1 MSDVPE
7 DFRFL
12 PDDEEGTVFRPGD
25 AFSSPAEYRLERLL
39 GSGGMGE
46 VWQAQ
51 RLSAGGHRQDV
62 AIKFLTLPDA
72 EWEADLAEEALRI
85 SRLRHDN
92 IVGFVDS
99 GVTDAGAFFIAM
111 EFVRGLDL
119 DGLLDL
125 HGLTPARVARGEG
138 VWRTPCPMVGFILF
152 MVGRALHH
160 AHTRQFG
167 SGNVGLVHRD
177 ISPGN
182 VLIEEENG
190 FVKLTDFGVAATV
203 DAASGGDAGFT
214 GKIPYAA
221 PEVLYDEG
229 MDHRADI
236 YSLGL
241 VAYELMTGLNPN
253 RALTPVANHMA
264 QLSHVLMSLEQRIV
278 PPHDVVEGVDEVLS
292 RIVLRMIDRDP
303 DARYP
308 TVDDLMLDLRTFLFS
323 GGIGPTTGSF
333 RDYIKL
339 MKDPSSTVDSMMR
352 SSLVFLC
359 TDGEADPA
367 VRQAW
372 KLTPSA
378 SERLQAG
385 QNPARVD

>member
-7 DFRFL
+7 DFRFI
-12 PDDEEGTVFRPGD
+12 PEDAEGSSFRPGD

-72 EWEADLAEEALRI
+72 EWEASLAEEALRI

-99 GVTDAGAFFIAM
+99 GVTGSGAFFIAM

-125 HGLTPARVARGEG
+125 HGLTPGRVARGEG

-203 DAASGGDAGFT
+203 DAASGGEAGFT

-229 MDHRADI
+229 VDHRADI

-241 VAYELMTGLNPN
+241 VAYELLTGLNPN
-253 RALTPVANHMA
+253 RALEPVANPMA
-264 QLSHVLMSLEQRIV
+264 QLSHVLMSLDQSVV
-278 PPHDVVEGVDEVLS
+278 PPHEIVEGVEEELS
-292 RIVLRMIDRDP
+292 RIVLRMIERDP
-303 DARYP
+303 ADRYQS
-308 TVDDLMLDLRTFLFS
+308 VRELQMDLRNFLFS

-333 RDYIKL
+333 RDFIKL
-339 MKDPSSTVDSMMR
+339 MRDPTSPVDSKMR
-352 SSLVFLC
+352 NSLVFLC
-359 TDGEADPA
+359 ADDHGDPA

-372 KLTPSA
+372 KLRPDA
-378 SERLQAG
+378 LGKLEAG
-385 QNPARVD
+385 QNPARVG

>member
-1 MSDVPE
+1 MADVPE

-12 PDDEEGTVFRPGD
+12 PDDEEGTAFRPGD
-25 AFSSPAEYRLERLL
+25 AFSSPAEYSLERLL

-72 EWEADLAEEALRI
+72 EWEANLAEEALRI

-99 GVTDAGAFFIAM
+99 GVTGTGAFFIAM
-111 EFVRGLDL
+111 EFVHGLDL
-119 DGLLDL
+119 DGLLEL
-125 HGLTPARVARGEG
+125 HGLTPTRVARGEG

-152 MVGRALHH
+152 MVSRALHH
-160 AHTRQFG
+160 AHTRRFG
-167 SGNVGLVHRD
+167 SGKVGLVHRD

-221 PEVLYDEG
+221 PEVLYGEAV
-229 MDHRADI
+229 DHRADI

-253 RALTPVANHMA
+253 RALEPVANHMA
-264 QLSHVLMSLEQRIV
+264 QLSHVLMSLDGRIV
-278 PPHDVVEGVDEVLS
+278 PPHEVVEGVEEELS
-292 RIVLRMIDRDP
+292 RIVLRMIARDP
-303 DARYP
+303 ADRYQ
-308 TVDDLMLDLRTFLFS
+308 TVHELQLDLRTFLFS

-339 MKDPSSTVDSMMR
+339 MRDPSSPLDSMMR

-359 TDGEADPA
+359 TDEGADPA

-378 SERLQAG
+378 LARLEAG
-385 QNPARVD
+385 QNPSRVE